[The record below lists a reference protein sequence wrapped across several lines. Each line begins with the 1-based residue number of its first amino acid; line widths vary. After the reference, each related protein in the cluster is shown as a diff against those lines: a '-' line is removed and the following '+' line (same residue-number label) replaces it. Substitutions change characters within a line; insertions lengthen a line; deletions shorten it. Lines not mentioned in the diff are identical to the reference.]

1 VFRIALC
8 IDGMPR
14 FSYRQGANVS
24 ADGGNKMSVLNIED
38 VIVEAACELAVSGEC
53 DLPIDNKWGGVDLVA
68 PGYYEFFNGNVR
80 GLRDG
85 VRISIEDETVHIYK
99 FEKYGV
105 ASHTTLNGSA
115 ICSEFISYIAK
126 GLLS

>member
-1 VFRIALC
+1 MSQPV
-8 IDGMPR
+8 G
-14 FSYRQGANVS
+14 V
-24 ADGGNKMSVLNIED
+24 NKMSVLNLED
-38 VIVEAACELAVSGEC
+38 VIIEAATELAISGEC
-53 DLPIDNKWGGVDLVA
+53 DVPLDNKWGGVDLVA
-68 PGYYEFFNGNVR
+68 PGYYEFYKGNVS

-99 FEKYGV
+99 FEQYGV
-105 ASHTTLNGSA
+105 ASHTTLQGSA